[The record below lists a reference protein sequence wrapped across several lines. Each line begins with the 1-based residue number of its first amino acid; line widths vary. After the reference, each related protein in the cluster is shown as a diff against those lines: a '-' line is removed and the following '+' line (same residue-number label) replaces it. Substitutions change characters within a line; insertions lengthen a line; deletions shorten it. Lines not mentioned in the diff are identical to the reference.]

1 MSDVKTSLLSRL
13 TNLFPSDAIVA
24 TSLVDKSRDDDR
36 SSVADAERRLF
47 EREESF
53 YWTWQYPGQW

>member
-13 TNLFPSDAIVA
+13 TNLFPSDAVVA
-24 TSLVDKSRDDDR
+24 SSLVDKKRGDDR

-47 EREESF
+47 DREESF

>member
-1 MSDVKTSLLSRL
+1 MSDVKASLLSRL

-24 TSLVDKSRDDDR
+24 TSAVDNRRDNDR
-36 SSVADAERRLF
+36 SSVADAKPQRF

-53 YWTWQYPGQW
+53 YWTWQYPSQW